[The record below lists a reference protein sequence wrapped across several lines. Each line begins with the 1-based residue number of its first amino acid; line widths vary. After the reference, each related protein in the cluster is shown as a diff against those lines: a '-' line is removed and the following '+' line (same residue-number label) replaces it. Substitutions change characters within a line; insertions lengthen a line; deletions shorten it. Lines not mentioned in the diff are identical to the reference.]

1 MGVFSPA
8 PSCFLIT
15 RPGARLWLRARR
27 LLALC
32 CWLLASTLILSH
44 AVAAEGIEFVDAALE
59 STEEGYSLSTNF
71 SVELTHPLEDALMRG
86 IPIYFKLQI
95 EVSRP
100 RWYWFDDIAIRASRS
115 IRLSYNV
122 LTRQYRASVDGS
134 LHRNFSRLDEMLA
147 LLRHPGR
154 WMVAEPGALKQDAS
168 YTVAVQLSVDTAQL
182 PKPIQVSALGSTEW
196 RISSGWAR
204 FNYKVEPK

>member
-1 MGVFSPA
+1 MCS
-8 PSCFLIT
+8 SDL
-15 RPGARLWLRARR
+15 
-27 LLALC
+27 
-32 CWLLASTLILSH
+32 
-44 AVAAEGIEFVDAALE
+44 
-59 STEEGYSLSTNF
+59 
-71 SVELTHPLEDALMRG
+71 LMRG

-196 RISSGWAR
+196 RIYSVWAR